1 MSFNPR
7 PGAIFAL
14 LCLLVS
20 APALAQETAR
30 LAPHVSLSPEQVVRI
45 QLNALA
51 DNDEPYGDHGIEVTY
66 RFASSA
72 NKVFTGPL
80 GRFKQMIR
88 GAIFAPMIGHRAA
101 TVESVTVARGEAL
114 VDVVLRT
121 AAGRF
126 AGYRF
131 LLSRQKGGRC
141 DGCWMTDGV
150 LPIEVTTT

>member
-1 MSFNPR
+1 MSFYPR

-14 LCLLVS
+14 IFLMVS
-20 APALAQETAR
+20 APTLAQETAR
-30 LAPHVSLSPEQVVRI
+30 LAPHISLSPEQVVRI
-45 QLNALA
+45 QLDALA

-66 RFASSA
+66 RFASLG

-88 GAIFAPMIGHRAA
+88 GPIFGPMIGHRAA
-101 TVESVTVARGEAL
+101 TVESVTVEDGEAV

-121 AAGRF
+121 AAGDF
-126 AGYRF
+126 AGYQFR
-131 LLSRQKGGRC
+131 LSRQRGGAC

-150 LPIEVTTT
+150 VPTEVTSI